1 MKHLIIITGQ
11 LATFKST
18 TARQLGEDLAIPCLN
33 KDDIKELL
41 GDIIGYQNRAENLNL
56 SKATFALMFHVAR
69 RVFMAHDAM
78 ILESNFR
85 DHEFET
91 LKDHAKTDGIRLIT
105 VFMTGDPK
113 VLLAR
118 YLERE
123 PTRHHVH
130 TSTNLKTMTDYQN
143 AMRAFDE
150 TLYGPDTIIV
160 DTTDPASFDYERLLS
175 DLKERLS

>member
-1 MKHLIIITGQ
+1 MKHLIIVTGQ

-18 TARQLGEDLAIPCLN
+18 TAKRLGEDLNIPCLN
-33 KDDIKELL
+33 KDDIKEML

-56 SKATFALMFHVAR
+56 SKATFALLFLVAKR
-69 RVFMAHDAM
+69 LFMAHDAI

-85 DHEFET
+85 DHEFQV
-91 LKDHAKTDGIRLIT
+91 LKDHADAHGIRILT
-105 VFMTGDPK
+105 VFMTGDPD

-130 TSTNLKTMTDYQN
+130 TSTNLKTMDDYKA
-143 AMRAFDE
+143 AMRTFDAS
-150 TLYGPDTIIV
+150 LYGDDAFLI
-160 DTTDPASFDYERLLS
+160 DTTDPKTFDYDKLLS
-175 DLKERLS
+175 DLKRELS